1 MLKFIFFCGSIIHV
15 YNIQFIFFKIC
26 GLEYNKKEKNIFY
39 IIDKIELIFRVP
51 YNIILYV
58 KWGTTAM

>member
-1 MLKFIFFCGSIIHV
+1 MWLGV
-15 YNIQFIFFKIC
+15 
-26 GLEYNKKEKNIFY
+26 YNKKKKNIFY

-58 KWGTTAM
+58 KWGRLWYNLFGSAREIFA